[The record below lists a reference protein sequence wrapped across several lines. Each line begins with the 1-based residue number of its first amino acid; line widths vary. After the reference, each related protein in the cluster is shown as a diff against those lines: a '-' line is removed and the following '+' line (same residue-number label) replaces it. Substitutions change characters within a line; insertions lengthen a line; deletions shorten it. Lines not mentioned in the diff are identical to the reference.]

1 MAEVVL
7 EIGDTEVRA
16 EWNDTPAA
24 TAILKALPIESKG
37 NYWGSEFYFPI
48 PVKLGPGPDDVEV
61 VEPGTVAYWPAGSCL
76 CVFWGPTP
84 ASQGEECRAAS
95 PVTVVGRVLNR
106 EVLPE
111 LRGRKVRVQAAGLNQ
126 ARQSADKG

>member
-1 MAEVVL
+1 MAQVELMIGQTVVK
-7 EIGDTEVRA
+7 A
-16 EWNDTPAA
+16 EFNDTA
-24 TAILKALPIESKG
+24 TAKAILDALPIESTG

-48 PVKLGPGPDDVEV
+48 PVKLGPTPEDVEV

-95 PVTVVGRVLNR
+95 PVTVVGRVLDPG
-106 EVLPE
+106 VLTR
-111 LRGRKVRVQAAGLNQ
+111 LKGRKVRVQKAG
-126 ARQSADKG
+126 SEG